1 MGHNINVSNNSNS
14 NSRIKLGS
22 SRYYSHRNFS
32 ISNCRSSH
40 FLEISWSK
48 QELEMESFHL
58 HNSNNFKSH
67 PLFLSLSNNKFSKL
81 HSNSK
86 FSKLLST
93 SSINSN
99 SNSNN
104 NSNNNSNS
112 SSIINSNKSNKSNSS
127 NNNNNNN
134 NKTNH
139 RYYRGGHSR
148 CLLRTVIKEGE
159 GKVRC

>member
-1 MGHNINVSNNSNS
+1 MG
-14 NSRIKLGS
+14 
-22 SRYYSHRNFS
+22 
-32 ISNCRSSH
+32 
-40 FLEISWSK
+40 
-48 QELEMESFHL
+48 
-58 HNSNNFKSH
+58 
-67 PLFLSLSNNKFSKL
+67 

-104 NSNNNSNS
+104 SSNSNS
-112 SSIINSNKSNKSNSS
+112 NSNSIINSNKSNKSNSS

-159 GKVRC
+159 GKVRCFPPLSPSIALLQEGNVSSRQVAIMVVDL